1 MSLKTELLQVIAGKN
16 RGLSVTE
23 TEKVNILTVVE
34 KLEDHNPTQNPLN
47 SPQLLN
53 GDWRL
58 LYTTSKSILGLDNIP
73 LVHLGEI
80 YQCIRIDV
88 TKIYNIAEII
98 GLPFLDGLVS
108 VSANFET
115 VSPKRVNVKFQRS
128 IVGLQKLLGYLSPKD
143 LIKKMETGK
152 YFPPFD
158 FNFNWGDRIL
168 GNNNSLGWLEITYLD
183 ENLRISRGNQGNI
196 FILERC

>member
-1 MSLKTELLQVIAGKN
+1 MSLKTELLQIVANTN
-16 RGLSVTE
+16 RGLSVSE
-23 TEKVNILTVVE
+23 IDKVNILTAVE

-47 SPQLLN
+47 CPELLK

-58 LYTTSKSILGLDNIP
+58 LYTTSKSILGLDNVP
-73 LVHLGEI
+73 LAHLGEI
-80 YQCIRIDV
+80 YQCIRTES

-98 GLPFLDGLVS
+98 GLPFLEGLVS

-115 VSPKRVNVKFQRS
+115 VSTKRVNVQFQRS
-128 IVGLQKLLGYLSPKD
+128 IFGLQRLLGYLSPKD
-143 LIKKMETGK
+143 LIKKMETGN

-158 FNFNWGDRIL
+158 FNFNWFDRIL
-168 GNNNSLGWLEITYLD
+168 GNNNPQGWLEITYLD
-183 ENLRISRGNQGNI
+183 ETLRIARGNQGNV